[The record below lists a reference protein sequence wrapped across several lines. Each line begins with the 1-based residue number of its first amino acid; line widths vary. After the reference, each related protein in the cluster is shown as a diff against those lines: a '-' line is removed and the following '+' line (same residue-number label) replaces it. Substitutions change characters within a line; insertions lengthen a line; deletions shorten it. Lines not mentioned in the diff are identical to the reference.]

1 VRPLAAL
8 TAGEARRLAGLIFDL
23 DDTVLDHG
31 ELSEAAYAALFRLR
45 EAGLHLVACT
55 GRPAGWGE
63 IICRQ
68 WPLDAVVTENGAV
81 SFIAARGETGRRVE
95 VADELPREAR
105 RARRAQLLTL
115 AEELLARFPSAALAD
130 DNDARRSDV
139 TLDVGE
145 HRRVDPADVRAIRAI
160 CRDRGVRT
168 LVSSIHLHLSLEADD
183 KASGAV
189 RLLIQRFGEDAT
201 AARWRWAFAGDSA
214 NDAAAFAAF
223 STTFG
228 VHNVLAHLRGLSVPP
243 RYLAPSPMGRGFADV
258 AARLCAL
265 RSGGL

>member
-1 VRPLAAL
+1 MRPLDTLPAE
-8 TAGEARRLAGLIFDL
+8 EARLLRGLIFDL

-31 ELSEAAYAALFRLR
+31 ELREVAYRALFRLR
-45 EAGLHLVACT
+45 ESGLNLVACT

-63 IICRQ
+63 VICRQ
-68 WPLDAVVTENGAV
+68 WPIDAIVTENGAV
-81 SFIAARGETGRRVE
+81 AFVASHGETGRRLE
-95 VADELPREAR
+95 VADELPPEAR
-105 RARRAQLLTL
+105 RARRADLLKL
-115 AEELLARFPSAALAD
+115 AEELVERFPSAGLAD

-145 HRRVDPADVRAIRAI
+145 HRRVDPADVRAIRAL

-183 KASGAV
+183 KASGTV
-189 RLLIQRFGEDAT
+189 RLLCRRFGEDAT
-201 AARWRWAFAGDSA
+201 GARLRWAFAGDST

-228 VHNVLAHLRGLSVPP
+228 VHNVLAHVRGLTIPP
-243 RYLAPSPMGRGFADV
+243 RYVAPSRMGQGFADV
-258 AARLCAL
+258 AARLCSL
-265 RSGGL
+265 RAGVH